1 MNLTEKYLSLNPDAL
16 SNEELK
22 HHTNLLLK
30 EETATLHNELED
42 LLLQKERLEHLIS
55 RKSDELQHLKYKFFE
70 SLESLYAT
78 NEAMLMKLHNIKIQ
92 SIDLLDILEEMI
104 ESAIL
109 TTLEKGSD
117 IEETLHEIIKEI
129 TFQTL
134 NANVLN
140 AVRVRRILTA
150 IVQSAINIAE
160 ATPNQAETI
169 LRGTLLG
176 IRTALFKSIE
186 KFHQY
191 LLYVPDEIKT
201 LYRSEYQTI
210 EDELGRV
217 ETLLVQVIHTL
228 SKTNSHPMISILE
241 KIGDDIRF
249 DTEELTAL
257 SKETVKL
264 LRTRLS
270 ALKQEVKEKGSKL
283 LKSASTKEAKAM
295 GTRAWSVAKKTM
307 EGAIKTAKEVMDK
320 K

>member
-22 HHTNLLLK
+22 HHTDLLLK

-270 ALKQEVKEKGSKL
+270 ALKQEVKEKGSRL
-283 LKSASTKEAKAM
+283 LKSASTQEAKAM

>member
-22 HHTNLLLK
+22 HHTDLLLK

-78 NEAMLMKLHNIKIQ
+78 NEAMLIKLHNIKIQ

-283 LKSASTKEAKAM
+283 LKSASTQEAKAM

>member
-22 HHTNLLLK
+22 HHTDLLLK

-283 LKSASTKEAKAM
+283 LKSASTQEAKAM

>member
-1 MNLTEKYLSLNPDAL
+1 MNLTEKYLSLSPDTL

-22 HHTNLLLK
+22 YHTDLLLK
-30 EETATLHNELED
+30 EETAALHNELED

-70 SLESLYAT
+70 SIESVHAT

-92 SIDLLDILEEMI
+92 SIDLLDILEEMV

-117 IEETLHEIIKEI
+117 TEETLHEIIKEI

-140 AVRVRRILTA
+140 AIRVRRILSA

-201 LYRSEYQTI
+201 LYRAEYQTI

-228 SKTNSHPMISILE
+228 SKTNAPSIIAILE

-283 LKSASTKEAKAM
+283 LKSASTQEAKAM